1 MTSITRKQE
10 IINTAAL
17 LFKEKGFNAVS
28 MRDLAQEMGIKAAS
42 IYNHLPSKQSIL
54 GAIIFEVSVEFT
66 NHINSVFDESRPI
79 LQKLEAIITMHIDL
93 TLEKSEFL
101 ACMNNDWVHLNDADK
116 KQYIKMRNAYEEK
129 FRTLLRQGIREK
141 ALKPIDQ
148 EIMLFSILSTLR
160 TFYLW
165 YAKHKMLDFEKVKRD
180 LCTTLLT
187 GVRS

>member
-116 KQYIKMRNAYEEK
+116 KQ
-129 FRTLLRQGIREK
+129 
-141 ALKPIDQ
+141 
-148 EIMLFSILSTLR
+148 
-160 TFYLW
+160 
-165 YAKHKMLDFEKVKRD
+165 
-180 LCTTLLT
+180 
-187 GVRS
+187 